1 MTQSQWASDLST
13 ICTTTPSQLGLA
25 RPAGALLTLIA
36 GTQLNQTSPGQLGLR
51 SQSNVFPGPNK
62 PGNIKMLSP
71 FTHP

>member
-36 GTQLNQTSPGQLGLR
+36 GTQINHLQGGWVPLR
-51 SQSNVFPGPNK
+51 SQSDVFPGPNK